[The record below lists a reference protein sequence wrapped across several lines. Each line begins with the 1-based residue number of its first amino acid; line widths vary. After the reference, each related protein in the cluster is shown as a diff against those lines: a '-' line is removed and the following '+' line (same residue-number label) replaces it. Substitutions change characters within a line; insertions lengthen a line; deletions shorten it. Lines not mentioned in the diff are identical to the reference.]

1 MSQSATLQTATQKYA
16 LFDTAIG
23 RCGIAWNEI
32 GVLAVRLPFAND
44 DKMRTHLRNKFGDVE
59 EVVPPPRIRLAIDG
73 IASLLNGEAVDLSGI
88 GLDMARVPDFD
99 RRVYEIARS
108 IPPGSTLTYG
118 DIAKRLGGLEF
129 ARDVGQ
135 ALGHNPFAIVVP
147 CHRVLAAGGKPGG
160 FSAPG
165 GRSTK
170 LRMLAI
176 ENAYVNHT
184 PSLFDVSERKGPR
197 QPKRDVEPGLN
208 NGRRPAK
215 QTRRAG

>member
-1 MSQSATLQTATQKYA
+1 MSQTATQKYA

-23 RCGIAWNEI
+23 RCGIAWNDV
-32 GVLAVRLPFAND
+32 GVLAVRLPFASD
-44 DKMRTHLRNKFGDVE
+44 DKMRTHLRNKCGDLQE
-59 EVVPPPRIRLAIDG
+59 AAPPPRIRLAIDA
-73 IASLLNGEAVDLSGI
+73 IVSLLNGEAVNLSGI
-88 GLDMARVPDFD
+88 DLDMARVPDFD

-118 DIAKRLGGLEF
+118 GIAKSLGGLEF

-184 PSLFDVSERKGPR
+184 PSLFDVSERQGPR
-197 QPKRDVEPGLN
+197 QAKQDTKPGLKN
-208 NGRRPAK
+208 SRRPPG